1 MTHKTTRKPE
11 QAAPL
16 SKRIIANLLFRPE
29 ISATMLLLLTA
40 LYILVVSNMT
50 FWSLCAEIFAG
61 RPLNTL
67 LFGGIGFS
75 VILFSLAIPTLPL
88 VQKWALA
95 LLVILASVSAFYQD
109 VLGVVIDVDML
120 QNVVNTTGNE
130 AKHLITVPFVSRVV
144 LLGILPALVIS
155 RVRLRPQ
162 KLWKQ
167 GLIWVLTWLLAF
179 ALFLALVFA
188 DFKTNS
194 SVIREHKELNWS
206 IQPAAPLAGA
216 FNFVKRLVRTRNIVA
231 EPIAL
236 DVAPGAKLGAAT
248 KPVFLVIVVGETAR
262 AQNFSLNGYGPDTNP
277 ELRKRDAIFYHD
289 VSSCGTSTAVS
300 MPCMF
305 SRLPKADYS
314 YQAGKS
320 EENLL
325 DVLARAGFAVEWLDN
340 NTGDLG
346 IAARI
351 PSATLTGG
359 PDVAAC
365 ALGECNDDVF
375 LAPLKERLAKNSG
388 NTALVL
394 HQIGSHGP
402 SYYLRYPE
410 GFEPFAPA
418 CQSSN
423 FADCT
428 SAEIVNAYDNTIAFT
443 DRFLGE
449 VIDTLGAQDRF
460 LTAMVYMSDHG
471 ESLGE
476 NGLYLHGAPYFL
488 APPEQTKVP
497 AALWFSDAF
506 SQQMGLDTDCLRKGT
521 DSPISHDNLFS
532 TSLGMLDLETSAAA
546 PALDLTAACK
556 SI

>member
-1 MTHKTTRKPE
+1 
-11 QAAPL
+11 
-16 SKRIIANLLFRPE
+16 
-29 ISATMLLLLTA
+29 
-40 LYILVVSNMT
+40 
-50 FWSLCAEIFAG
+50 
-61 RPLNTL
+61 
-67 LFGGIGFS
+67 
-75 VILFSLAIPTLPL
+75 
-88 VQKWALA
+88 
-95 LLVILASVSAFYQD
+95 
-109 VLGVVIDVDML
+109 
-120 QNVVNTTGNE
+120 
-130 AKHLITVPFVSRVV
+130 
-144 LLGILPALVIS
+144 
-155 RVRLRPQ
+155 
-162 KLWKQ
+162 
-167 GLIWVLTWLLAF
+167 
-179 ALFLALVFA
+179 
-188 DFKTNS
+188 
-194 SVIREHKELNWS
+194 
-206 IQPAAPLAGA
+206 
-216 FNFVKRLVRTRNIVA
+216 
-231 EPIAL
+231 
-236 DVAPGAKLGAAT
+236 
-248 KPVFLVIVVGETAR
+248 
-262 AQNFSLNGYGPDTNP
+262 
-277 ELRKRDAIFYHD
+277 
-289 VSSCGTSTAVS
+289 

-325 DVLARAGFAVEWLDN
+325 DVLVRAGFAVEWLDN

-375 LAPLKERLAKNSG
+375 LAPMKERLAKNSG

-402 SYYLRYPE
+402 SYYMRYPT

-443 DRFLGE
+443 DRFLGK

-497 AALWFSDAF
+497 AALWFSNAF

-521 DSPISHDNLFS
+521 NSPISHDNLFS

-556 SI
+556 SN